1 MLIFR
6 SVLKEKRTECT
17 FLCLSSFIG
26 YWTCWVM
33 MPTCV
38 VHVFLFKVLL
48 PVYTVIYLFSV
59 DLGNFQPGG
68 IFLQWCFG
76 CLTVW
81 EYDLLIN
88 TMCVS
93 AGCVLQVW
101 LRTNSF
107 HSHWQCMRALTA
119 VSSPTLGVLLIFS
132 SCHCNECSLI
142 LFNSV
147 YPVTSILP
155 DVPLET
161 PFFILQTHSSLLYM
175 LAFSI
180 SSHEP
185 VLSKPPSL

>member
-1 MLIFR
+1 MYLFVFIFFYRILDLLSHDAYMCSSCILVQGFTTCIYCGLLIFCGFGQLPTWWYFLIV
-6 SVLKEKRTECT
+6 VLRMSHCVRVW
-17 FLCLSSFIG
+17 SFN
-26 YWTCWVM
+26 
-33 MPTCV
+33 
-38 VHVFLFKVLL
+38 KK
-48 PVYTVIYLFSV
+48 S
-59 DLGNFQPGG
+59 
-68 IFLQWCFG
+68 
-76 CLTVW
+76 
-81 EYDLLIN
+81 
-88 TMCVS
+88 MCVS

-161 PFFILQTHSSLLYM
+161 PFFILQTHYSLLYM